1 MGVSRYGFA
10 NAWSLLKALPGQ
22 QGYMGSLPAS
32 LVGMLERGRE
42 QGVPEIPRV
51 NRMVERNL
59 SPITDDYASML
70 SSGFATGEPKGREK
84 PTPSDFRTQMQD
96 VSGFGTGP
104 EEGFF
109 TGREKFLAREG
120 LEAAARR
127 QLGGNQR
134 GGRVNIR
141 GGSQSGINAPLRG
154 QDDEGQR
161 VNPRATRRSPST
173 LRNLEG
179 MQTGA
184 KLGGASAEFVDREEE
199 PELTDEERLAEMM
212 RDLGMDATAQAG
224 EPAQT
229 GEQRGKP
236 YKSRISND
244 ELMEIEETLT
254 AIHGPEMASR
264 IVQSMIDDP
273 QPPAFRTAGVRQQN
287 LDPQGDRPSLG
298 RIMQGGPD
306 RGQFRPAFPPDEAT
320 QAMLGGGAGGQAAL
334 QQRLMDLAAAEGTR
348 AGRSQTQIDRQA

>member
-22 QGYMGSLPAS
+22 QGYMGSIPPS

-42 QGVPEIPRV
+42 QGVPGIPRV
-51 NRMVERNL
+51 NRMVERDL

-84 PTPSDFRTQMQD
+84 PMPSDFTTQMQD
-96 VSGFGTGP
+96 VGGFKTEP

-134 GGRVNIR
+134 GGRVNVR

-184 KLGGASAEFVDREEE
+184 KLGGRSAEFIEEE
-199 PELTDEERLAEMM
+199 PELTDEEKLAEMM

-224 EPAQT
+224 EPAQA

-236 YKSRISND
+236 YKSRIGND
-244 ELMEIEETLT
+244 ELMEIEESLT

-273 QPPAFRTAGVRQQN
+273 QPPSFRTAGVRQQN

-334 QQRLMDLAAAEGTR
+334 QQRLMDLAAVEGTR